1 MRKIKDILRLRHQ
14 LMMSYRDIAQALDIG
29 YGTVVEYLERAEH
42 ANLGWP
48 LPEELTERDLAIALF
63 PSQPRT
69 GQRRFV
75 EPDFAAVR
83 QELARKG
90 VTKLLLWQEYRQCH
104 QDDGYSYAQYCHR
117 YAQWLKTQQLSM
129 RQVHLAGE
137 KMFVDYCGPTIAI
150 TDPDTGELRTAQ
162 IFVAVLGA
170 SNYTFACASWSQQQ
184 QDWIGAHVKAF
195 EFFGG
200 VPLIVVPDNLKSA
213 VTKADRYAPG
223 ITFSYQ
229 QMASHYQCAIIPARP
244 YRPKDKAKAEVAVL
258 IVERWIMARLRHH
271 TFFSLAALNQA
282 IAELLEQLN
291 QRAFKKLPGSRR
303 TLFEQIDQ
311 PALRPLPSDAYQY
324 VETRRARV
332 HIDYHIEYDKHY
344 YSVPHH
350 LVKQEVEVQA
360 SQSTVSIYRDAVR
373 IASHARSMRTGGFS
387 TLAEHMPTA
396 HRFVHDWSPER
407 FIGWANEVG
416 TPCSEVVRRLLERK
430 RHPEQNYRSVL
441 ALMSNAKRYGRE
453 RLNNACHRALQINSP
468 SRSSIESILRQ
479 GLDLV
484 ALEQPDETQACLDL
498 DQHENVRGA
507 LYYH

>member
-1 MRKIKDILRLRHQ
+1 M
-14 LMMSYRDIAQALDIG
+14 
-29 YGTVVEYLERAEH
+29 
-42 ANLGWP
+42 
-48 LPEELTERDLAIALF
+48 
-63 PSQPRT
+63 
-69 GQRRFV
+69 
-75 EPDFAAVR
+75 
-83 QELARKG
+83 
-90 VTKLLLWQEYRQCH
+90 
-104 QDDGYSYAQYCHR
+104 
-117 YAQWLKTQQLSM
+117 
-129 RQVHLAGE
+129 
-137 KMFVDYCGPTIAI
+137 
-150 TDPDTGELRTAQ
+150 
-162 IFVAVLGA
+162 
-170 SNYTFACASWSQQQ
+170 
-184 QDWIGAHVKAF
+184 
-195 EFFGG
+195 
-200 VPLIVVPDNLKSA
+200 VPDNLKSA

-229 QMASHYQCAIIPARP
+229 QMATHYQCAIIPARP

-373 IASHARSMRTGGFS
+373 VASHARSMRRGGFT

-396 HRFVHDWSPER
+396 HRFVNDWSPER

-416 TPCSEVVRRLLERK
+416 TPCSEVVQRLLERK

-453 RLNNACHRALQINSP
+453 RLNNACLRALQINSP
-468 SRSSIESILRQ
+468 SRSSIESILKQ

-484 ALEQPDETQACLDL
+484 ALEQSDEAQLDL